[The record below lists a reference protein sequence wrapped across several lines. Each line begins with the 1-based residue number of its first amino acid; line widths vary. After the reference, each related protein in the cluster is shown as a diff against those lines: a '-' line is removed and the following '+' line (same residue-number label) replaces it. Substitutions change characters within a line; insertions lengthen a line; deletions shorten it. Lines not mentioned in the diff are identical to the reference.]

1 MHERVVAC
9 VIDIE
14 SAPVVPTTDNIYNTH
29 ETSKRIERNG
39 KKEESER
46 IKSLEKIDVC
56 KTKYNKKINKIWN
69 LIVMQGG
76 EKKKILT
83 PYSN

>member
-39 KKEESER
+39 KKKNLNVLRAS
-46 IKSLEKIDVC
+46 KKIDVC
-56 KTKYNKKINKIWN
+56 KTKYNKKINKI
-69 LIVMQGG
+69 
-76 EKKKILT
+76 
-83 PYSN
+83 